1 MPELDDHTEHVHV
14 APARLKPE
22 VINLTMSTFSAMDA
36 ALSARYFAHMFHF
49 SNEAIYKVFGVP
61 MTEEKMA
68 ELSREEA
75 ERKAE
80 RDRVRAL
87 SDHDYLVK
95 EHGFDTDEV
104 AAFLAQRAERRAQ
117 AEADRAERQ
126 RVHNLW
132 RNRLRRAATEVWCR
146 LAGAWDVLVHGTWD
160 CDCDHDDD

>member
-22 VINLTMSTFSAMDA
+22 AITFTMSTSFAMDA
-36 ALSARYFAHMFHF
+36 ALSARHSVDLFYFPPEMIAKALGLPED
-49 SNEAIYKVFGVP
+49 EA
-61 MTEEKMA
+61 A

-75 ERKAE
+75 ERRAK

-87 SDHDYLVK
+87 SDHDYLVQEK
-95 EHGFDTDEV
+95 GFDADEV
-104 AAFLAQRAERRAQ
+104 TAFLTQRAERRAQ
-117 AEADRAERQ
+117 FEADRAERQ